1 MNKILLSLVAISVV
15 ASATEAKK
23 SETVVDGKA
32 QLYYYTT
39 DGDDLFSDES
49 TNAGGAVTLNVTHKF
64 SDAVS
69 ANFTAIGYDSLGSS
83 VGGAME
89 GDKHTSDAYFGN
101 ANVVVSL
108 GKTTAIVGRQ
118 QLDTPMLGSFDWLL
132 APSHFEA
139 GTLVQK
145 MDSLTFIGAYVTK
158 LRANNSGTE
167 FTKLTDDNYAVGMV
181 YKGVVDANLWYYNI
195 DEACYTQIYV
205 DVSEEKSGV
214 TYAIQGVS
222 TDYDDGGEDSMAYGL
237 KVSGEVDGWG
247 MSVAYN
253 NVQDREVGKVEVD
266 SLYTSS
272 WNIWASGMLDS
283 SFKAEISKE
292 LSGVSTTLSYAQYDD
307 GSELD
312 VILGYA
318 INKNISLDAIFAN
331 TDYLPEDGVD
341 ADAEK
346 SLEFIATYKF

>member
-23 SETVVDGKA
+23 SDTTVDGKA

-39 DGDDLFSDES
+39 DGDKLFSEES
-49 TNAGGAVTLNVTHKF
+49 TNAGGAVTLNVSHKF

-89 GDKHTSDAYFGN
+89 GNKHTSDAYFGQ
-101 ANVVVSL
+101 ANIVASM
-108 GKTTAIVGRQ
+108 GGTTAIVGRQ

-139 GTLVQK
+139 GVVAHK
-145 MDSLTFIGAYVTK
+145 MDSLTLIGAYVTK

-167 FTKLTDDNYAVGMV
+167 FVKLVDDNYALGMA
-181 YKGVVDANLWYYNI
+181 YSGVVDANLWYYNV
-195 DEACYTQIYV
+195 DAGGYTQIYV
-205 DVSEEKSGV
+205 DVSEEKKGA
-214 TYAIQGVS
+214 TYAVQGVS
-222 TDYDDGGEDSMAYGL
+222 TNYDDGEDSMAYGI
-237 KVSGEVDGWG
+237 KVEGEVDGWA
-247 MSVAYN
+247 MSIAYN
-253 NVQDREVGKVEVD
+253 NVQDRVVGYVEVD
-266 SLYTSS
+266 SLYASS
-272 WNIWASGMLDS
+272 WNTFASTMLDN
-283 SFKAEISKE
+283 SFKAEVSKE
-292 LSGVSTTLSYAQYDD
+292 LSGVATTLSYAQYDD

-312 VILGYA
+312 VILGYKIA
-318 INKNISLDAIFAN
+318 KNISVDAIFAN
-331 TDYLPEDGVD
+331 TDYLPDEDGVD

-346 SLEFIATYKF
+346 SLEFIATYTF